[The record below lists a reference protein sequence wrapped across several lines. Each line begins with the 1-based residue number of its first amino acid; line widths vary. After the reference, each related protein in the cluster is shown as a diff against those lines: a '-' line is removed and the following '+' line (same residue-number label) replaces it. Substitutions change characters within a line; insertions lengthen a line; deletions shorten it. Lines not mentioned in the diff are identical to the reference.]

1 VLLNLKTASVA
12 TAPQI
17 TVELSWDGGI
27 SWTTAQSPPA
37 PTTTEQLFIVGTATD
52 LWGRT
57 SWTASELT
65 NTNFRVRITTVSASP
80 TRDFL
85 LDVAGVRVTAQ

>member
-1 VLLNLKTASVA
+1 
-12 TAPQI
+12 
-17 TVELSWDGGI
+17 
-27 SWTTAQSPPA
+27 
-37 PTTTEQLFIVGTATD
+37 LFIVGTATD